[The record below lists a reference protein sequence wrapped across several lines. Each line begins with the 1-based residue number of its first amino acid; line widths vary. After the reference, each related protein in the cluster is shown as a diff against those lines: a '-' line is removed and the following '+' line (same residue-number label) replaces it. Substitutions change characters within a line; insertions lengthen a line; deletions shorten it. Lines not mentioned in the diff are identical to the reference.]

1 MNLKDH
7 KYYFNRELSWLKFNE
22 RVLEEAE
29 DTNHPLLERM
39 KFIAIFSSNLDEF
52 YMIRVAGLKD
62 QIAAGIQDIAADGLT
77 PQQVLKQIAEDL
89 HKAVTRQASILA
101 KDILP
106 KLHRKGIRLRKIS
119 SLRKPQKQYLQHYF
133 KDKVYPILTPLA
145 IDPTHPFPQ
154 LKSLGMNLMVE
165 MRTPYKS
172 DHKVAVIN
180 IPSSLPRF
188 INLPTDNG
196 RVEMVLMEDLIKSNV
211 GQLFPGMKIITVAEF
226 RITRN
231 ADLDLSEAEA
241 DDLLKLIEREL
252 RKRRLGTVIRLE
264 LTGDMTDENRNL
276 LMEITGLTE
285 LDVYDVPSYLDLA
298 AFMYFMK
305 LNYPELKDK
314 PFSPALNQRFVKN
327 GQTFRT
333 MRRGDVL
340 LHHPYDSFNHVVD
353 FVQEA
358 AIDPKVLAIK
368 QTLYRTSGDSRI
380 VRALKTAVNN
390 GKQVTA
396 LIELKARFD
405 EQNNIDWAKELDRSG
420 VNVVY
425 GVLGL
430 KTHCKICMVV
440 RKEEDR
446 IRRYLHLGTGNYNE
460 TTAKI
465 YTDFSLMTCDEEMGE
480 DASGLFNLLTG
491 YSQQK
496 KWNKFFIAPATLRTN
511 MISLV
516 RDCIKNHS
524 DSQPS
529 RIMMVMNS
537 LVDPGMIQELYK
549 ASMAGIKISL
559 VVRGICCLRPGIKG
573 VSDNITVKSIV
584 GRFLEHTRVFYFKYK
599 GESVIFLGSA
609 DMMQRNLNRRVEL
622 IFPVEDPSI
631 KRYVRGV
638 LQHML
643 DDDMKSR
650 LLQKD
655 GSYVRVAVD
664 QKFNVQEF
672 LLSQASERQKE
683 TDTILNLSRS

>member
-29 DTNHPLLERM
+29 DANHPLLERL

-89 HKAVTRQASILA
+89 HQAVTRQANILA
-101 KDILP
+101 EDILP

-119 SLRKPQKQYLQHYF
+119 SLRKAQKNYLQKYF

-180 IPSSLPRF
+180 IPASLPRF

-196 RVEMVLMEDLIKSNV
+196 RDEMVLMEDLIKSNV
-211 GQLFPGMKIITVAEF
+211 DQLFPGMKIITVAEF

-264 LTGDMTDENRNL
+264 LTRDMTDENRTL
-276 LMEITGLTE
+276 LMDITGLTE
-285 LDVYDVPSYLDLA
+285 LDVYDVPSYLDPA
-298 AFMYFMK
+298 AFMQFMK

-314 PFSPALNQRFVKN
+314 AFSPALNQRFVKN

-333 MRRGDVL
+333 IRKGDVL

-353 FVQEA
+353 FVMEA
-358 AIDPKVLAIK
+358 AEDPKVMAIK
-368 QTLYRTSGDSRI
+368 QTMYRTSGDSRI
-380 VRALKTAVNN
+380 VKALKTAVAN

-405 EQNNIDWAKELDRSG
+405 EENNIEWAKQLDRSG

-496 KWNKFFIAPATLRTN
+496 KWNKFFIAPATLRN
-511 MISLV
+511 SMISLIRECV
-516 RDCIKNHS
+516 KNHS

-573 VSDNITVKSIV
+573 VSENITVKSIV

-599 GESVIFLGSA
+599 GESVIYLGSA

-622 IFPVEDPSI
+622 IFPVEAPSI

-650 LLQKD
+650 VLQKD
-655 GSYVRVAVD
+655 GNYVRVAMD

-672 LLSQASERQKE
+672 LLAQASERQKE